1 MEMRLQREM
10 SALSS
15 LLTMSEEFCRLNGL
29 TGPNRETIDFVLE
42 ELFTNAVKYGSSD
55 PGEIL
60 VVLDRRQ
67 DEFHLSVTDFDADR
81 FDPRELPE
89 VEVGGTLEE
98 RHPGGLGI
106 HLLRKFA
113 DRIEYEHHDRT
124 SRITIYKRLE

>member
-1 MEMRLQREM
+1 MEMRLRREM

-60 VVLDRRQ
+60 IVLDRRQ
-67 DEFHLSVTDFDADR
+67 SELHLSVTDFDADR
-81 FDPRELPE
+81 FDPREVPE
-89 VEVGGTLEE
+89 VEVGEPLDA
-98 RHPGGLGI
+98 RRPGGLGI
-106 HLLRKFA
+106 HLVRKLA

-124 SRITIYKRLE
+124 SRITIFKRLE

>member
-1 MEMRLQREM
+1 MQMRLRREM

-15 LLTMSEEFCRLNGL
+15 LLTMSEEFCRVNGL

-60 VVLDRRQ
+60 IVLDRHQ
-67 DEFHLSVTDFDADR
+67 SELHLSVTDFDADR
-81 FDPRELPE
+81 FDPREFPE
-89 VEVGGTLEE
+89 VEVGGPLDA

-106 HLLRKFA
+106 HLLRKLA